1 MIKTKK
7 VKLYDWLGENYQF
20 NQYMLKEYG
29 KGTNKEELINLVK
42 VINEIIKNELTPRQ
56 RQCFLE
62 YVINCKKLRQISKE
76 IGIHNSVVSRHISA
90 AKRRILKFLK
100 YTKAVDKYV
109 QTQANHSKEIR

>member
-1 MIKTKK
+1 M
-7 VKLYDWLGENYQF
+7 YDWVGDNYQF
-20 NQYMLKEYG
+20 NQYILEEYG
-29 KGTNKEELINLVK
+29 EGTNKEELINLVK
-42 VINEIIKNELTPRQ
+42 VINEIIKNELTARE

-76 IGIHNSVVSRHISA
+76 IGIHDSVISRHISA

-109 QTQANHSKEIR
+109 QTQADHSKEIR